1 MSKAR
6 KVLSMGASYGSL
18 LAIKLVAAGH
28 DVKLACTPA
37 GAAAFNANGARVR
50 MPLRGGAESFEI
62 DSRTLPGR
70 LSAAKPDDV
79 RPEGY
84 DLVVLAMQEP
94 QYRLPGVRELLQA
107 VAVSR
112 VPCMSIMNMPPPPF
126 LRRIPGV
133 PVDAMRSC
141 YADFDAWRAF
151 EPGKM
156 TLCSPDPQAFRP
168 PGEPPNV
175 LQVRLATNFKAARF
189 ASDAD
194 TALLRELEAGI
205 EAARFD
211 TPEGRIELPV
221 KLKVH
226 DSLFVPIAKWSMLL
240 AGNYRCVGADG
251 MRPIRD
257 AVHGDL
263 DASRSVY
270 EWVSRLSMDC
280 GAAAED
286 LVPFDKYANAAR
298 SLGSPSSVA
307 RALAGDA
314 TAIERV
320 DRLVQAIGAA
330 RGQRSDAVDAIVAN
344 VDRGIEE
351 NLHKSAVEAV

>member
-1 MSKAR
+1 MSQAR

-18 LAIKLVAAGH
+18 LAIKFLAAGH
-28 DVKLACTPA
+28 DVTLACTPA

-50 MPLRGGAESFEI
+50 MPMRDGAESFEI

-70 LSAAKPDDV
+70 LSAAKPDDI
-79 RPEGY
+79 RLEGF

-94 QYRLPGVRELLQA
+94 QYRLPGVRELLLA
-107 VAVSR
+107 VAKAR
-112 VPCMSIMNMPPPPF
+112 IPCMSIMNMPPPPF

-133 PVDAMRSC
+133 PVDALRMC
-141 YADFDAWRAF
+141 YADFDAWQAF
-151 EPGKM
+151 DPAKM

-189 ASDAD
+189 GSDAD
-194 TALLRELEAGI
+194 TAMLRELGAGI

-211 TPEGRIELPV
+211 TPDGRVELPV

-226 DSLFVPIAKWSMLL
+226 ESLFVPIAKWSMLL

-263 DASRSVY
+263 DASRAVY
-270 EWVSRLSMDC
+270 EWVARLAIDL
-280 GAAAED
+280 GAAAVD

-298 SLGSPSSVA
+298 SLASPSSVA
-307 RALAGDA
+307 RALAEGA

-320 DRLVQAIGAA
+320 DRLVQALGAA
-330 RGQRSDAVDAIVAN
+330 RGQRSAAVDAIVAN
-344 VDRGIEE
+344 VDRWLEKNRRPATAE
-351 NLHKSAVEAV
+351 TA